1 MIIKENTKTI
11 PKPTI
16 NSPSLN
22 PNNLNPIKDL
32 VKIIVKTMKAKKIL
46 LSFKQNIQFLS
57 PTIAYT
63 TTL

>member
-1 MIIKENTKTI
+1 MIMKENTKTI

-46 LSFKQNIQFLS
+46 LTNV
-57 PTIAYT
+57 
-63 TTL
+63 